1 MTGVTQHLIFIGV
14 KSGGRDKLHLLIN
27 LVFFQAVFHVVQAI
41 KALIHVIQVTKTVFQ
56 MIQVDI

>member
-1 MTGVTQHLIFIGV
+1 MTGVTQHLILIGV
-14 KSGGRDKLHLLIN
+14 RPDERDKLRLKIKHI
-27 LVFFQAVFHVVQAI
+27 FFQAVFHVVQAI